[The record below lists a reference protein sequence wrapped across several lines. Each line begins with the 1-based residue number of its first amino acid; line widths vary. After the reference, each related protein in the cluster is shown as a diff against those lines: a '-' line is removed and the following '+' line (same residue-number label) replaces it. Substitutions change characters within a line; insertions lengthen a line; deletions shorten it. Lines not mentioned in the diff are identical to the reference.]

1 MLREL
6 SRLVL
11 KTPKKVIHLSYW
23 VFAVWWVVILSVHV
37 ITCVFN
43 ALYAY
48 SYWKLK
54 GSYLNLCLAFYQIGL
69 PEKDHGVIIIVHAIV
84 STIHGICILLM
95 LGGSLR
101 QNSLAFT
108 PWSSSTAGSA
118 NRRRSSALLQSF
130 IRLYSK
136 VMYPFSLCGVNG
148 KYFHFALNCRELVE
162 TTLQTVQAYR
172 MSTLL
177 PRTLLNR
184 FYVVLLVANC
194 WSSHIADSVFFGRD
208 EARRRFACIVM
219 DCILD
224 LMACTGVVVLVLLD
238 YVGDYDPTILSFN
251 EVVWY
256 DDEWVARA
264 LNELRMVVIVSWSD
278 LMSRTMFS
286 LGLVITTT
294 SMKRLLWQLPRNGNR
309 VSSSTTSIV
318 IAVGVTRKFLKY
330 DKVKR
335 AGPTYDEKLTQRRQ
349 TRVATLAAPL
359 KSWYTHRDR
368 IMLRAVHF
376 LFGVWGIVVLG
387 LHIHASVQ
395 PTLAQCLMQVRPW
408 ASSRPSCYLLALD
421 CHSLELVGARKEVH
435 EKWSEFNP
443 STVIQLLIRHCPML
457 EVPDIFTQFRELR
470 GIKVYNTSIVDWGE
484 SAAIT
489 ATNHPWMT
497 TLFLVRVNMVDGL
510 LPPGFQSDEFPQTL
524 YDIEISSTNLR
535 ELPDDLDSKWPLGS
549 IIYVEYSQLTAVPSV
564 LLRLVPSYL
573 SLTGNLITELPPE
586 IFETEGLLFLAVSE
600 MDISELPRNVTLLAS
615 SLSRI
620 YISKTNISF
629 FWSWI
634 DDFVKNTKTE
644 TAPLRAAGSTYCND
658 LERLQDGAVT
668 TFPVPVSPEYSTA
681 LMDPAD
687 KNVQVI
693 LKTVTCSSSYKGSLY
708 PLAFDDSINA
718 ISAPLVLKKQC

>member
-1 MLREL
+1 MSFFQRLVSYVINDVAVKALSNSRAFQRFALKTHYHVEDAKTMASTGTNALKNSFENYAPKVKEFGEAFREECATMLREL

-309 VSSSTTSIV
+309 KI
-318 IAVGVTRKFLKY
+318 
-330 DKVKR
+330 
-335 AGPTYDEKLTQRRQ
+335 P
-349 TRVATLAAPL
+349 
-359 KSWYTHRDR
+359 
-368 IMLRAVHF
+368 
-376 LFGVWGIVVLG
+376 
-387 LHIHASVQ
+387 
-395 PTLAQCLMQVRPW
+395 QV
-408 ASSRPSCYLLALD
+408 
-421 CHSLELVGARKEVH
+421 
-435 EKWSEFNP
+435 
-443 STVIQLLIRHCPML
+443 
-457 EVPDIFTQFRELR
+457 
-470 GIKVYNTSIVDWGE
+470 
-484 SAAIT
+484 
-489 ATNHPWMT
+489 
-497 TLFLVRVNMVDGL
+497 
-510 LPPGFQSDEFPQTL
+510 
-524 YDIEISSTNLR
+524 
-535 ELPDDLDSKWPLGS
+535 
-549 IIYVEYSQLTAVPSV
+549 
-564 LLRLVPSYL
+564 
-573 SLTGNLITELPPE
+573 
-586 IFETEGLLFLAVSE
+586 
-600 MDISELPRNVTLLAS
+600 
-615 SLSRI
+615 
-620 YISKTNISF
+620 
-629 FWSWI
+629 
-634 DDFVKNTKTE
+634 
-644 TAPLRAAGSTYCND
+644 
-658 LERLQDGAVT
+658 
-668 TFPVPVSPEYSTA
+668 
-681 LMDPAD
+681 
-687 KNVQVI
+687 
-693 LKTVTCSSSYKGSLY
+693 
-708 PLAFDDSINA
+708 
-718 ISAPLVLKKQC
+718 